1 MEARGFSSFSA
12 ATRKK
17 MSYVGISLTFF
28 GLLLVASLYGGTLFA
43 NLTPLGFLILM
54 LAAVRLGRLVAF
66 DLVFS
71 TYRSPF
77 TVTERDDTGAGDAVN
92 PKGTGLQHAL
102 GELVSCP
109 ICSGTW
115 ATAAVVYGILFLPQL
130 FWNFAVIIATIGA
143 GEIFNAI
150 IELCS
155 WTAQLQRERAG
166 QFVRQRTPAPYPPRS
181 KDEQEFYEH
190 IGELI
195 QMPNSLEE
203 RVDVEDLV
211 RA

>member
-1 MEARGFSSFSA
+1 MELSKRL
-12 ATRKK
+12 
-17 MSYVGISLTFF
+17 SYVAISLTFF
-28 GLLLVASLYGGTLFA
+28 GILLIATLYGGTLFA
-43 NLTPLGFLILM
+43 NLTPLGFVILS
-54 LAAVRLGRLVAF
+54 LNAVRLGRLVAF

-115 ATAAVVYGILFLPQL
+115 ATAFTVYGILFFPQL

-166 QFVRQRTPAPYPPRS
+166 QFVRQRTPAPYPPLS
-181 KDEQEFYEH
+181 QDEMDFYEH
-190 IGELI
+190 IGDL
-195 QMPNSLEE
+195 MSKLAPVEE
-203 RVDVEDLV
+203 RYAAEDMV
-211 RA
+211 RVGGR